1 MRPGNFYQGQSGCG
15 FGTFIDRSK
24 IKKNTKINK
33 AIVTGWDKSPARQS
47 RSAAT
52 RLDISTSS
60 STEDF
65 SFELC
70 LSAVALLA
78 CLSDLSPVRL
88 QQESFFSNFYESQTD
103 EHCVGKIQNT
113 QSRLRSTGH
122 QDIAPWNFSREE
134 ATRWSIF
141 KPHHDLKL
149 WNFTTTWQEKW
160 SFIHAAT
167 WNAVM
172 VMVAM
177 VHSGIFLTQIRK
189 QHECSN
195 MKAGSWGKA
204 NPVLLPPTIIPKLH
218 RLLVD
223 NY

>member
-134 ATRWSIF
+134 ATR
-141 KPHHDLKL
+141 
-149 WNFTTTWQEKW
+149 
-160 SFIHAAT
+160 
-167 WNAVM
+167 
-172 VMVAM
+172 
-177 VHSGIFLTQIRK
+177 
-189 QHECSN
+189 
-195 MKAGSWGKA
+195 
-204 NPVLLPPTIIPKLH
+204 
-218 RLLVD
+218 
-223 NY
+223 